1 VLDEREIADII
12 DRVRRRV
19 GSPDPG
25 AGRRMAVQA
34 ELSAE
39 TAGATGDGVF
49 ARLDEAVAAAAA
61 AFRSTRLEL
70 DQRRVIIAAVR

>member
-1 VLDEREIADII
+1 MDEREIADII

-34 ELSAE
+34 ELAAE
-39 TAGATGDGVF
+39 ATGAVGDGVF

-70 DQRRVIIAAVR
+70 DQR